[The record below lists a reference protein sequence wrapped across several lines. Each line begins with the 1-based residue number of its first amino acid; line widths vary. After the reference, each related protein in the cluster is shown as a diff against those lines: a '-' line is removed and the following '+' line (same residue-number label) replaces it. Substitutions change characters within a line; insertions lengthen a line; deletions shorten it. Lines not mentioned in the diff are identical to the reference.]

1 MRKRKQ
7 FLTICL
13 TLAISLAVS
22 MSYAKEAV
30 VQTAPACRIS
40 SCQIDKGKIFVKIYP
55 SSEWSEA
62 KAGITL
68 NEKDAV
74 KTDSSSRLV
83 LEFPNKSSV
92 SVLPGTEIAIDKL
105 IWNDK
110 DKKVA
115 LNVAKGELRTI
126 IEKTDGPSEFKIKTP
141 TVTCDAAG
149 TIFYVSVTASGT
161 SVYVS
166 EGSVIFTN
174 PFNGE
179 TYTVTAGM
187 MITLNS
193 DGSTSGPAPASD
205 TDVTGWTEH
214 YSDAIAEPY
223 TPPEGDAPDVNPPG
237 VTEEN
242 PASGA

>member
-1 MRKRKQ
+1 MRRLRL
-7 FLTICL
+7 FHIICL
-13 TLAISLAVS
+13 TVAVS
-22 MSYAKEAV
+22 FAAAMGYAKEMAD
-30 VQTAPACRIS
+30 QTAPACRIS
-40 SCQIDKGKIFVKIYP
+40 SCQTEKGKIFVKVYP
-55 SSEWSEA
+55 STQWSEA
-62 KAGITL
+62 KAGFIL
-68 NEKDAV
+68 SEKDAV
-74 KTDSSSRLV
+74 KTDSSSSMV

-92 SVLPGTEIAIDKL
+92 SVRPDTEIAIDKL

-110 DKKVA
+110 DRKVV
-115 LNVAKGELRTI
+115 LNVVKGEIRTI
-126 IEKTDGPSEFKIKTP
+126 IEKTEGPSEFKIKTP
-141 TVTCDAAG
+141 TTICDAAG
-149 TIFYVSVTASGT
+149 TVFYVRVTASGT

-193 DGSTSGPAPASD
+193 DGSISGPAPASD

-214 YSDAIAEPY
+214 YSDAVAEPY

-237 VTEEN
+237 ATEED
-242 PASGA
+242 PASRT